1 MSRKKVIPVKKFI
14 LAVVATLSILAPIAV
29 SAAPAEATTRTQA
42 QAIGT
47 AKDYLRTAAFSKLGL
62 ADQLQYEGFSR
73 TVSLYAVNHIKVS
86 WRNQAY
92 KSAKAYLSM
101 MHFSLSGLI
110 DQLEYEKFTHKQAV
124 YGANR
129 AY

>member
-1 MSRKKVIPVKKFI
+1 MKKFI
-14 LAVVATLSILAPIAV
+14 LAVVTTLSVVAPVAI
-29 SAAPAEATTRTQA
+29 SAAPAEATTHAQS
-42 QAIGT
+42 QAIGE
-47 AKDYLRTAAFSKLGL
+47 AKDYLRFSAFSKLGL
-62 ADQLQYEGFSR
+62 ADQLHYEGFSR

-92 KSAKAYLSM
+92 KSAKDYLSM

-110 DQLEYEKFTHKQAV
+110 DQLEYEKFTPSQAV
-124 YGANR
+124 YGAKR